1 MKLNRS
7 RGKKKEES
15 EAEKNTA
22 YLIIFFHGLNR
33 CGMGLI
39 EQDGVSFEIILLFCF
54 LNVYNL

>member
-1 MKLNRS
+1 MKLNRI
-7 RGKKKEES
+7 RGEKKEES

-39 EQDGVSFEIILLFCF
+39 EQDGVSFEIILLFCV
-54 LNVYNL
+54 LNV